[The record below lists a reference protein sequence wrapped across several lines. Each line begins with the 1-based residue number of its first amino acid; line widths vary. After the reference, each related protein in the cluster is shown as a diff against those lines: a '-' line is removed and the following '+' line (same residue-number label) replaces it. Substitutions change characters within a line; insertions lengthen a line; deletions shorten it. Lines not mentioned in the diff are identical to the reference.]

1 MIRLYVLFAVLA
13 SFVLSGVTHASEQ
26 LLRTHCFE
34 CHNEEKSKGDFK
46 INALGLHPTAETI
59 EMWMNALDL
68 VSAEEMPPAKDSKLN
83 EDSALNEADRK
94 QLVDY
99 FARQVVAF
107 NSQATRSP
115 MRRLNNREFA
125 ASVRDTL
132 LLDKLPTNFVVGDL
146 LADDRHEGFDNS
158 AVTLGMSRFHMEKY
172 AASLRKVLDATILSG
187 DQPTRTKVR
196 IPAKRIVDKPIVGN
210 TGDINKSLNWVT
222 DVDGKECVSF
232 GDPQV
237 GKRFRGFDSV
247 SLTGNYS
254 ITVRAAGVDRTRYDT
269 SGSGFYSGDM
279 IRLLVRLGAH
289 DHVFELPDEEL
300 AEITLD
306 EWLADGSQLSLHHPT
321 DAHRMLHNGGFKHQA
336 ILEGEYLERNDPVEW
351 KRLFEERY
359 QEMTRGMPSTK
370 HDRDPS
376 ESKYWR
382 YLWRGARPAI
392 YSVEIDGPTFE
403 SWPPKRQVAL
413 VGANPDIQNAH
424 DILEPIAR
432 RAWKRSLKPGEL
444 DSIVA
449 FVETSAESMGTI
461 EAFKEGILAIML
473 SPRFL
478 MVNDNSLD
486 PNDSLA
492 TRISYFLK
500 GTLPSQS
507 LREEVACGGYG
518 SHEKILRE
526 LLNENA
532 QGGMDVFLDEF
543 PYSCLK
549 LADIN
554 FMAPDPKRYHFYD
567 RKQLGED
574 MKNEALAFFR
584 HVVTENRPVTEL
596 LSADYSFVN
605 ADLAQIYG
613 LEDVPMDSKLRKYT
627 FTDGRRGG
635 LLGMGAFLTSTADTL
650 TTSPIHRAVYV
661 METLM
666 GIHPSP
672 PPPDVKTA
680 EPDIRNAKTIREVLA
695 AHASD
700 QSCASCHQTID
711 PWGYAFENFDPSGA
725 WRDHYETSTQK
736 IPIDASSNFRNGS
749 GYTNISEFRELVLSD
764 ANRDRF
770 VRSFVSKL
778 LTYANGTEPGA
789 SDYGEI
795 DKILHV
801 SAEHDY
807 RMIETIAA
815 VIDSPLFRQN

>member
-1 MIRLYVLFAVLA
+1 MKRLCTLLAFLA
-13 SFVLSGVTHASEQ
+13 SLVFSGVAHASEQ
-26 LLRTHCFE
+26 LLRTHCFQ
-34 CHNEEKSKGDFK
+34 CHNMDESNGDFE

-59 EMWMNALDL
+59 GMWTDALDL
-68 VSAEEMPPAKDSKLN
+68 VSAGEMPPSEDSKSN
-83 EDSALNEADRK
+83 EGSELNEADRK
-94 QLVDY
+94 LLVDY
-99 FARQVVAF
+99 FTKQVAAF
-107 NSQATRSP
+107 NSPMTRSP

-132 LLDKLPTNFVVGDL
+132 LLDKLPPNFDSGDL
-146 LADDRHEGFDNS
+146 LADNRHEGFDN
-158 AVTLGMSRFHMEKY
+158 AVATLGISRYHMEKY

-187 DQPTRTKVR
+187 DQPRRKRVR
-196 IPAKRIVDKPIVGN
+196 IPAKKIVDKPLIGN
-210 TGDINKSLNWVT
+210 TGDINKSLNWETEVN
-222 DVDGKECVSF
+222 GKECVSF

-247 SLTGNYS
+247 SPTGNYS

-269 SGSGFYSGDM
+269 SGSGFYSGDK
-279 IRLLVRLGAH
+279 IRLMVKLGAH

-300 AEITLD
+300 TEITLH
-306 EWLADGSQLSLHHPT
+306 EWLADGSQLSLYHPT

-336 ILEGEYLERNDPVEW
+336 FLEGEYLKRTDPVEYR
-351 KRLFEERY
+351 RLFVERY
-359 QEMTRGMPSTK
+359 QQMNRGNSPRESA
-370 HDRDPS
+370 DPS
-376 ESKYWR
+376 ASKYWR

-403 SWPPKRQVAL
+403 SWPPKRHVAL
-413 VGANPDIQNAH
+413 IGVNPEIENAH

-432 RAWKRSLKPGEL
+432 RAWKRNLKPGEL

-449 FVETSAESMGTI
+449 FVERSAESMGTI

-507 LREEVACGGYG
+507 LREEVARGGYA
-518 SHEKILRE
+518 SHEEIFQE

-532 QGGMDVFLDEF
+532 QGGMDVFLNEF
-543 PYSCLK
+543 PYSWLQ

-554 FMAPDPKRYHFYD
+554 FMAPDPKRYHFYN

-574 MKNEALAFFR
+574 MKNEALTFFR
-584 HVVTENRPVTEL
+584 HVVTQNRPLTEL

-635 LLGMGAFLTSTADTL
+635 LLGMGAFLTSTADTQ

-672 PPPDVKTA
+672 PPPDVETA

-700 QSCASCHQTID
+700 HSCASCHQSID

-725 WRDHYETSTQK
+725 WRDHYGTRTQK
-736 IPIDASSNFRNGS
+736 LPIDASSSFRNGT
-749 GYTNISEFRELVLSD
+749 GYRDISEFRELVLSD

-770 VRSFVSKL
+770 VRCFVSKL
-778 LTYANGTEPGA
+778 LTYANGIEPGA

-795 DKILHV
+795 EEILQV

>member
-1 MIRLYVLFAVLA
+1 MKRLCTLLVFLA
-13 SFVLSGVTHASEQ
+13 SFALSGVTHASEQ
-26 LLRTHCFE
+26 LLRTHCFG
-34 CHNEEKSKGDFK
+34 CHNVEKSEGDFK
-46 INALGLHPTAETI
+46 INALGLRPTALTI
-59 EMWMNALDL
+59 EIWTTALDL
-68 VSAEEMPPAKDSKLN
+68 VSAGEMPPAQESELDKDSELK
-83 EDSALNEADRK
+83 EADRK

-99 FARQVVAF
+99 FAKQVAAF

-132 LLDKLPTNFVVGDL
+132 LLEKLPPNFDSGDL

-158 AVTLGMSRFHMEKY
+158 AATLGMSRYHMEKY
-172 AASLRKVLDATILSG
+172 AASLRKVIDATILSG
-187 DQPTRTKVR
+187 DQPTRKKVR
-196 IPAKRIVDKPIVGN
+196 IPAKRIIDKPLIGN
-210 TGDINKSLNWVT
+210 TGDINKSLNWET
-222 DVDGKECVSF
+222 EVDGRECVSF

-247 SLTGNYS
+247 SLTGNYA
-254 ITVRAAGVDRTRYDT
+254 ITVRAAGVDRMRYDT

-279 IRLLVRLGAH
+279 IQLLVRLGAH

-300 AEITLD
+300 AEIALH
-306 EWLADGSQLSLHHPT
+306 EWLAEGSELSLHHPT

-336 ILEGEYLERNDPVEW
+336 ILEGEYLEKNDPEKW

-359 QEMTRGMPSTK
+359 QQMTGGKPSTK

-392 YSVEIDGPTFE
+392 YSVEIDGPIFE

-413 VGANPDIQNAH
+413 IGANPEIQNAR

-432 RAWKRSLKPGEL
+432 RAWKRNLKPGEL

-449 FVETSAESMGTI
+449 FVERSAESMGTI
-461 EAFKEGILAIML
+461 DAFKEGILAIML
-473 SPRFL
+473 SPHFL
-478 MVNDNSLD
+478 MVNDNSLA
-486 PNDSLA
+486 PNDALA
-492 TRISYFLK
+492 IRVSYFLK

-507 LREEVACGGYG
+507 LREEVARGGYG
-518 SHEKILRE
+518 SHEEILLK

-532 QGGMDVFLDEF
+532 QGEMDVFLGEF
-543 PYSCLK
+543 PYSWLK

-554 FMAPDPKRYHFYD
+554 FMAPDPKRYLFYD

-584 HVVTENRPVTEL
+584 HVVTQNRPVTEL

-613 LEDVPMDSKLRKYT
+613 LEDVPMDSRLRKYT

-672 PPPDVKTA
+672 PPPDINTA
-680 EPDIRNAKTIREVLA
+680 EPDVRNAKTIKEVLA

-700 QSCASCHQTID
+700 QTCATCHQTID

-725 WRDHYETSTQK
+725 WRDHYMAGAK
-736 IPIDASSNFRNGS
+736 RIPIDATSSFRNGTR
-749 GYTNISEFRELVLSD
+749 YTNISDFRKLVLSD

-770 VRSFVSKL
+770 VRCFISKR
-778 LTYANGTEPGA
+778 LTYANGTE
-789 SDYGEI
+789 SD
-795 DKILHV
+795 V
-801 SAEHDY
+801 
-807 RMIETIAA
+807 AA
-815 VIDSPLFRQN
+815 VIDSPLFRQY